1 MGRRGQCGILAG
13 YAKAG
18 VLTTD
23 AEFHAIIETG
33 AGIPLVE
40 AVLLDARAA
49 VAWTFEFLAWSPARL
64 TESHAEH
71 RRLVEAIAARDSKGA
86 VRAMRE
92 HMAPATRLV
101 QELLEGDGT
110 SLFAQVSAV
119 ERP

>member
-13 YAKAG
+13 YETAC

-33 AGIPLVE
+33 ARCSAWDSVKRAGDQAKNPNVD
-40 AVLLDARAA
+40 ATAARASSRTA
-49 VAWTFEFLAWSPARL
+49 STRGMPVAWLKPSLLETR
-64 TESHAEH
+64 
-71 RRLVEAIAARDSKGA
+71 KGLS
-86 VRAMRE
+86 E
-92 HMAPATRLV
+92 LGDHMAPATRLV